1 MNSRTRARS
10 SDPELNRSAFGP
22 PVLGFVG
29 IHAGRRKD
37 QPVSQ
42 NEVLAGLFERS
53 GYEVRRASTVRRP
66 IPRTL
71 HHILSILSWR
81 RVDLMV
87 IAVFSGR
94 SFRMAE
100 LATLLGRLTGKRMV
114 LFLHGGNLPVFG
126 PAHRRRVERV
136 FQRADAVLAPS
147 TYLADT
153 FRDWGYDVHVV
164 PNVLAIERYEYRHR
178 PAASP
183 NLLWMRTFHEHYDP
197 LMAVQV
203 LDAVRERHP
212 EVRMTMGG
220 ADQGMLAATREEAT
234 RLGVADRITFA
245 GYLTPEGKQE
255 AFASHD
261 VFLNTNVVD
270 NMPVSVLE
278 ASACGLVP
286 VATAVGGVPAI
297 IDDGVNGR
305 LVSSGDVEAMA
316 EAVSDLLDDPST
328 YAAMSAAARDFAE
341 HASWPAVRRLWES
354 ELRMILPER
363 ELP

>member
-1 MNSRTRARS
+1 MSPSTRLRTQ
-10 SDPELNRSAFGP
+10 DLELPTPAHAP
-22 PVLGFVG
+22 PMLGFVG
-29 IHAGRRKD
+29 IHAGRRTN

-100 LATLLGRLTGKRMV
+100 IATFLGRLTGKRMI

-147 TYLADT
+147 SYLGDT
-153 FRDWGYDVHVV
+153 FREWGYDVHVV
-164 PNVLAIERYEYRHR
+164 PNVLAIERYRYRPR
-178 PAASP
+178 AAASP

-197 LMAVQV
+197 LMAVRV
-203 LDAVRERHP
+203 LAALRERHP
-212 EVRMTMGG
+212 EARMTMGG
-220 ADQGMLAATREEAT
+220 ADQGLLSATQAEAN
-234 RLGVADRITFA
+234 RLGVSDRITFA
-245 GYLTPEGKQE
+245 GYLTAEGKE
-255 AFASHD
+255 AAFAEHD

-297 IDDGVNGR
+297 ITDRVNGR
-305 LVSSGDVEAMA
+305 LVPSGDVGAMVD
-316 EAVSDLLDDPST
+316 AVSELLEQPST
-328 YAAMSAAARDFAE
+328 YARMSASAREFAE
-341 HASWPAVRRLWES
+341 HAAWPAVRALWES
-354 ELRMILPER
+354 ELRMILPDR